1 MYLSSSAT
9 IWRGVSSS
17 SQSGSSCATAGTG
30 GRSAS
35 AGRTFTVVAR
45 SLGLLQL
52 EHRDLVVGVDADL
65 PRDAE
70 RLVDDLGSR
79 QRRVLLERAGR
90 REGIRAPR
98 ANGHHLVVR
107 LDHVPVATDQ
117 EDLVLV
123 GD

>member
-17 SQSGSSCATAGTG
+17 SQTGSSCPAAGTG

-35 AGRTFTVVAR
+35 AGRTVNSVAR

-52 EHRDLVVGVDADL
+52 EHRNLVVGIDADL

-70 RLVDDLGSR
+70 GLVHDLRGR
-79 QRRVLLERAGR
+79 ERRVLLERAR
-90 REGIRAPR
+90 RGERVRPAR
-98 ANGHHLVVR
+98 ANRDDLVVR
-107 LDHVPVATDQ
+107 LD
-117 EDLVLV
+117 
-123 GD
+123 

>member
-17 SQSGSSCATAGTG
+17 SQIGSSWPAAGTG

-35 AGRTFTVVAR
+35 AGRTFKVVAR

-65 PRDAE
+65 ARDAE
-70 RLVDDLGSR
+70 RLVHDLGRR
-79 QRRVLLERAGR
+79 QRRVLPERACR
-90 REGIRAPR
+90 SQRVRAAGSDR
-98 ANGHHLVVR
+98 Y
-107 LDHVPVATDQ
+107 D
-117 EDLVLV
+117 
-123 GD
+123 